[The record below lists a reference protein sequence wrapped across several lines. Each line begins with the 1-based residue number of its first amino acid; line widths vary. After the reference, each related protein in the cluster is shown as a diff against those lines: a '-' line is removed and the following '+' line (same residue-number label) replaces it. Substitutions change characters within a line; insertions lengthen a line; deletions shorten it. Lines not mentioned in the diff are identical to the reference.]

1 MPTSSAARRL
11 MATRMKIFAS
21 VQAMFEDYG
30 CQLIDNMAAMHGFDA
45 EEAKC
50 KLIYKKKE
58 DKDKGIDYNMKM
70 AEQVSKYQNAFT
82 IAANNPVL
90 LDVLS
95 RSHWDPWEDTPFA
108 GYVYL
113 TAKQKGD
120 LYGEPYF
127 EVFAKEKG
135 LAVEKRGTTTKSKI
149 SKAKIADLKEM
160 CRDVGLTQPSPPT
173 KANLKNAL
181 VSYHGYD
188 KSDDD
193 AKDKSTGYD
202 RIVNGIRTEIKFA
215 LSHKDYENKCI
226 KENTFI
232 INHVSEKKDWER
244 LVFIG
249 IKPNI
254 ADSILIW
261 FSKEDFTEHIN
272 TNECYFKR
280 QQGGNDGGNDDWM
293 ISSNALMKF
302 IELPFV
308 KKGLDDW

>member
-1 MPTSSAARRL
+1 MTAQRATQRL
-11 MATRMKIFAS
+11 MAARMKILAS
-21 VQAMFEDYG
+21 VETMFMEYG
-30 CQLIDNMAAMHGFDA
+30 CRLIDNVAAMHGFDA
-45 EEAKC
+45 EETKRQ
-50 KLIYKKKE
+50 LIYKKGDKE
-58 DKDKGIDYNMKM
+58 KDTEYNIKM
-70 AEQVSKYQNAFT
+70 AEQVQSTFT
-82 IAANNPVL
+82 IAAKNPVL

-135 LAVEKRGTTTKSKI
+135 LTVEKRGTTTKSKI
-149 SKAKIADLKEM
+149 SKASVAELKEM
-160 CRDVGLTQPSPPT
+160 CTKEGLTQPSPAT
-173 KANLKNAL
+173 KANLKHTL
-181 VSYHGYD
+181 MSYHGYD
-188 KSDDD
+188 KSDAD
-193 AKDKSTGYD
+193 AKEKTTGYD

-215 LSHKDYENKCI
+215 LSHKDRENKCI
-226 KENTFI
+226 KDNTFI

-249 IKPNI
+249 INPII

-261 FSKEDFTEHIN
+261 FSKEDFTAHIN
-272 TNECYFKR
+272 TAECYFKR

-293 ISSNALMKF
+293 ISSTALMKF